1 MVGAGPSFETHI
13 HALRE
18 RQASRVMAEN
28 LESEEDPLEGLL
40 TWFSIHLEDAET
52 NPQLCLLR
60 DEVMKKRRE
69 KQTVVNINAGS
80 HCRAP

>member
-18 RQASRVMAEN
+18 RQALREVAEN
-28 LESEEDPLEGLL
+28 LESEVDQLEGLL

-52 NPQLCLLR
+52 NPQLCGLR

-80 HCRAP
+80 LTCIY